1 MLVWKYF
8 ILGAIFAGAVSLFI
22 YLKSEEK
29 RDARISRLTSNK
41 LEKLLEQTTMR
52 IGEKQNELN
61 RGLTEEEK
69 NKILDEC
76 YILIK

>member
-8 ILGAIFAGAVSLFI
+8 ILGAIFAGAVALFI

-61 RGLTEEEK
+61 RILTEEEK

-76 YILIK
+76 YVLIK

>member
-8 ILGAIFAGAVSLFI
+8 IFGVIFAGAVALFI

-29 RDARISRLTSNK
+29 RDERISKLTSK
-41 LEKLLEQTTMR
+41 RLERLLEQTTMR
-52 IGEKQNELN
+52 IGERQRELN
-61 RGLTEEEK
+61 RALTEEEK
-69 NKILDEC
+69 NVILDEC